1 MEGPHCWAAPEMSRR
16 WRSDS
21 KYIAAPSLGLPPV
34 PYPTLSGPFSNT
46 ISLSASKQFFIP
58 NLRANAYCGQPFSV
72 CRATPGLDLLS
83 VCSIMLTRPS
93 DQMTEPRAADEHR
106 AVAGPR
112 IDQLITE
119 LDGITQPSLAISI
132 ECPPAGPAPR
142 DASSTR

>member
-1 MEGPHCWAAPEMSRR
+1 MMEGPHCWAAPDWMSRSAR
-16 WRSDS
+16 AGSQ
-21 KYIAAPSLGLPPV
+21 YIAALSLGLPPV

-58 NLRANAYCGQPFSV
+58 NLTANAYCGQPFSTV
-72 CRATPGLDLLS
+72 CRRPTPGLDLLS

-119 LDGITQPSLAISI
+119 LDGITQPSL